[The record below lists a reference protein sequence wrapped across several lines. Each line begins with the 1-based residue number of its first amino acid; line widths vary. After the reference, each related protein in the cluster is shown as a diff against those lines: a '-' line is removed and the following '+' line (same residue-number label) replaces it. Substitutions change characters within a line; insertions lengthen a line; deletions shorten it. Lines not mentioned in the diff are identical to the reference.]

1 MQIWNLCKSGTY
13 AHSQSDARKLRDNK
27 ARSSLYAALKKF
39 SLSGLRANQAG
50 AGFSLILK
58 PDEVVVIASQRI
70 LGLLQPIH
78 MVPFHPK
85 RGLASAKTYKDKSS
99 SWLPTQQ
106 HTHGRRGKFLVCACD
121 QGVLC
126 FSIGRIGNHVASPL
140 GPTIIPAQALPE
152 SENDSSWERLALL
165 SSIRPGDFPP
175 RPRLL
180 G

>member
-1 MQIWNLCKSGTY
+1 MHTASQMRANCAITRQE
-13 AHSQSDARKLRDNK
+13 AHYTRP
-27 ARSSLYAALKKF
+27 LKKF

-70 LGLLQPIH
+70 LRLWQPIH

-85 RGLASAKTYKDKSS
+85 RGLASAKTYKEKIFFLAADPATHAR
-99 SWLPTQQ
+99 PTWKVPRVRLRPRCPLFL
-106 HTHGRRGKFLVCACD
+106 HRKNWYPRGVTTWTNDYPCPSA
-121 QGVLC
+121 
-126 FSIGRIGNHVASPL
+126 SRIGERFIL
-140 GPTIIPAQALPE
+140 GETGAFVFNPT
-152 SENDSSWERLALL
+152 SW
-165 SSIRPGDFPP
+165 GDFPP

>member
-85 RGLASAKTYKDKSS
+85 RGLASAKTYKEKIFFLAADPATHAR
-99 SWLPTQQ
+99 PTWKVP
-106 HTHGRRGKFLVCACD
+106 RV
-121 QGVLC
+121 
-126 FSIGRIGNHVASPL
+126 
-140 GPTIIPAQALPE
+140 
-152 SENDSSWERLALL
+152 RL
-165 SSIRPGDFPP
+165 
-175 RPRLL
+175 RPRCPLFL
-180 G
+180 HRKNW